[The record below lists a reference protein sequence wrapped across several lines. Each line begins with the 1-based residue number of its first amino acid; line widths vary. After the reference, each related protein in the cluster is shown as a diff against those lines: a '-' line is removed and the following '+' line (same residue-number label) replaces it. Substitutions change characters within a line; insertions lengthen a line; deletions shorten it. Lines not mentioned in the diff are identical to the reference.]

1 MESFSIPTGVRDLT
15 RSISKPFGLP
25 LFAIIDNRH
34 SNGSYNLYFYIDDF
48 FFQLLHLPPT
58 LTMLPHSKALSSFF
72 LIWKL
77 PWLGPPFG
85 IQNDSIPLTSK
96 LLCGRKA
103 AWAQGILQ
111 TFDVN
116 LPGSGKHLQRRHYP
130 SSLLS
135 PSMCAVILKMV
146 ECP

>member
-1 MESFSIPTGVRDLT
+1 VVARTKSGDGDCLIYTFRFSPYIFSNLATGVRDLT

-72 LIWKL
+72 LICS
-77 PWLGPPFG
+77 LGV
-85 IQNDSIPLTSK
+85 
-96 LLCGRKA
+96 R
-103 AWAQGILQ
+103 ILQ